1 MSYYYLYVW
10 CIFIFVFKQKT
21 AYEMRISDWSSDV
34 CSSDLVERAHEQ
46 GRGAKSRMK
55 DEMNRSRMRPRRR
68 DALGARYDRLG
79 PIADQLVG
87 QKRPVAVHRSRHM
100 AKEQL
105 VAGRIIAVRQT
116 GGVSSAETPS
126 GLQSLMRIPSHAV

>member
-46 GRGAKSRMK
+46 GRGAKGRMK
-55 DEMNRSRMRPRRR
+55 DEMNRPRMRPRRR

-79 PIADQLVG
+79 SIADQLVG
-87 QKRPVAVHRSRHM
+87 QKRPVAVHRPRHM
-100 AKEQL
+100 AKEQP
-105 VAGRIIAVRQT
+105 VAGRIIEIGRAHV
-116 GGVSSAETPS
+116 
-126 GLQSLMRIPSHAV
+126 